1 MIRSLVTGI
10 DGFAGAHLAAHLRAR
25 GEEVVGLV
33 RERGGGPADV
43 ALVEADLRDAA
54 AVERALRQAAP
65 SRIYHLAAVT
75 VVRASFEAA
84 AETFAVN
91 AAGTLNLL
99 EAARRHAAA
108 ARVLVVSSS
117 EVYGRGP
124 HPGRIDESRPLEPE
138 SPYAASKAA
147 ADLLGYQYWRGC
159 GLEVIRVRPF
169 HHTGPGQR
177 PEFVWSSFAMQIAQ
191 AEAGLWPPVLRVGN
205 LDVARDFTDV
215 RDVARAY
222 ALLMDRGA
230 PGDVYNVCSGQ
241 ANRLRDGLDLLLAQ
255 ARCPVRVEVDP
266 ARLRPN
272 DPPLII
278 GDPGKL
284 QRATGWAPAIPMSRT
299 LGDLLEWWR
308 SRVPARAQ

>member
-1 MIRSLVTGI
+1 MIRSLITGI
-10 DGFAGAHLAAHLRAR
+10 NGFAGTHLATHLQTR

-33 RERGGGPADV
+33 RERGRGPADV
-43 ALVEADLRDAA
+43 VLVEADLRDGA
-54 AVERALRQAAP
+54 AVERAVRQAAP
-65 SRIYHLAAVT
+65 SRIYHLAALT
-75 VVRASFEAA
+75 EVRASFEAA
-84 AETFAVN
+84 VETFAVN

-99 EAARRHAAA
+99 EAARHHAPS

-124 HPGRIDESRPLEPE
+124 HPGPIHESRPLEPE

-147 ADLLGYQYWRGC
+147 ADLLAYQYWRGW
-159 GLEVIRVRPF
+159 GLEVIRARPF

-191 AEAGLWPPVLRVGN
+191 AEAGLGPPVLRVGN

-222 ALLMDRGA
+222 ALLMERGA
-230 PGDVYNVCSGQ
+230 PGEVYNVCSGQ
-241 ANRLRDGLDLLLAQ
+241 ASRLRDQLDVLLAQ

-266 ARLRPN
+266 ARLRPD
-272 DPPLII
+272 DPPLIV
-278 GDPGKL
+278 GDPRKL
-284 QRATGWAPAIPMSRT
+284 QQATGWAPAIPIRQT

-308 SRVPARAQ
+308 SRINATGS